1 MHAKM
6 RIVAAFS
13 AWESTM
19 RLGIRYLVALV
30 FASLSAAPAL
40 ALQCVPP
47 SGFSGFIDAFKKEAA
62 AQGVGSRG
70 LRVLD
75 TVKYDAGVI
84 AYDHKVRASFKGSF
98 EQFAATRVTAGRLTR
113 AKAYLKSH
121 ANLFQ
126 RIEAQYGV
134 PGPILV
140 AIWAMET
147 DFGAVVGNKPIIN
160 GLASLASDCRRPDL
174 FQGELMAVLKIVDKG
189 DLSVAELRGAGHG
202 EIGQT
207 QFLPSSYLK
216 FAVDFDGNGKKDL
229 IGSQVD
235 VLASTANYL
244 RGYGWQKGGGWQ
256 EGSANFAVLA
266 GWNKSSNY
274 QRAIA
279 LFATKVSGGV

>member
-1 MHAKM
+1 M
-6 RIVAAFS
+6 
-13 AWESTM
+13 
-19 RLGIRYLVALV
+19 V
-30 FASLSAAPAL
+30 FTSLFAAPAL

-47 SGFSGFIDAFKKEAA
+47 SGFQGFIEQFKADAAR
-62 AQGVGSRG
+62 QGIGSRG
-70 LRVLD
+70 ISVLNG
-75 TVKYDAGVI
+75 VKYDAAII

-98 EQFAATRVTAGRLTR
+98 EQFAATRVTAGRVSR

-121 ANLFQ
+121 AALFQ
-126 RIEAQYGV
+126 KIEAQYGV
-134 PGPILV
+134 PGPVLV

-147 DFGAVVGNKPIIN
+147 DFGAVVGGKPIVN

-174 FQGELMAVLKIVDKG
+174 FQRELLAVMQIVDRG
-189 DLSVAELRGAGHG
+189 DLSIAELRGAGHG

-229 IGSQVD
+229 IRSQAD

-244 RGYGWQKGGGWQ
+244 RGYGWQKGGGW
-256 EGSANFAVLA
+256 EPGSANFSALA
-266 GWNKSSNY
+266 GWNKSPNY

-279 LFATKVSGGV
+279 LFATKVSGG